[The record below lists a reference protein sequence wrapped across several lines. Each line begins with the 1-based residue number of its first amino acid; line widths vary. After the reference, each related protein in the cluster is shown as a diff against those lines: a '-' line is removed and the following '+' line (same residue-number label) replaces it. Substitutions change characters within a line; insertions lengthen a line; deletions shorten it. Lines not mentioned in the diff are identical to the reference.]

1 MSKNIQK
8 KLTFDDVLLV
18 PRKSTVLPKEVD
30 CSTMLT
36 KNISLEIPIMSAA
49 MDTVTES
56 DMAIALAR
64 QGGIGVIH
72 KNLSID
78 QQALMVDKVKRY
90 ESGMIRN
97 PITLDKNKTIRE
109 ARQLM
114 EQYSIGG
121 LPVLSGDKLVGII
134 TKRDIRFEANLDT
147 LVKDRMTSEN
157 LITVTS
163 DTSNDEA
170 KKILQKYRI
179 ERLLVVDKNNKLDG
193 LITVKDLTKKE
204 EFPFSTKDK
213 NGRLRVAAALS
224 VRDDWQDRIDALVK
238 VGVDAVVMDTA
249 HGHSQFVLDLV
260 KKIKN
265 KFPNLDLIAGN
276 VATPEATQDLIS
288 AGADCVK
295 VGIGAGSSCTTRI
308 VAGVGMP
315 QLSSIIDCAEV
326 GIKNNIPIIADGGI
340 RYSGDIAKSLAGGAS
355 VVMLGGMLAG
365 MDESPGETIVYEGR
379 RYKSYRGMGSLAAM
393 KEGGGERYFQ
403 QEKDELKLVPEG
415 IEGMVPFR
423 GPVNNTIFQLIGG
436 LKSSMGYCGAKN
448 IKSFQKNKKFIE
460 ISSAGVKESHPHEV
474 SIIKEAPNYQGHD
487 NTNFMRM
494 TFFYSSR

>member
-1 MSKNIQK
+1 MSNNIEK

-18 PRKSTVLPKEVD
+18 PRKSSILPKEVD
-30 CSTMLT
+30 CSTQLT
-36 KNISLEIPIMSAA
+36 KKISLNIPVMSAA

-72 KNLSID
+72 KNLSIEE
-78 QQALMVDKVKRY
+78 QALMVDKVKRY

-97 PITLDKNKTIRE
+97 PITLDENKTVRD
-109 ARQLM
+109 AKQLM

-121 LPVLSGDKLVGII
+121 LPVLSNNKLVGII
-134 TKRDIRFEANLDT
+134 TKRDIRFESNLDT
-147 LVKDRMTSEN
+147 LVKDRMTSKN

-163 DTSNDEA
+163 IESNDQA
-170 KKILQKYRI
+170 KEILQKHRI
-179 ERLLVVDKNNKLDG
+179 ERLLVVDENNNLDG

-204 EFPFSTKDK
+204 EFPYSTKDK
-213 NGRLRVAAALS
+213 NGRLRVAAAIS
-224 VRDDWQDRIDALVK
+224 VRYDWKQRISALVE
-238 VGVDAVVMDTA
+238 VGVDAIVVDTA

-260 KKIKN
+260 SEIKN
-265 KFPNLDLIAGN
+265 EFPNLDLIAGN
-276 VATPEATQDLIS
+276 VATPEATEDLIKS
-288 AGADCVK
+288 GADCVK
-295 VGIGAGSSCTTRI
+295 IGIGAGSSCTTRI
-308 VAGVGMP
+308 IAGVGVP
-315 QLSSIIDCAEV
+315 QLSAVIDCAEI
-326 GIKNNIPIIADGGI
+326 GFKYDIPIIADGGI
-340 RYSGDIAKSLAGGAS
+340 RYSGDVAKSLAAGAN

-423 GPVNNTIFQLIGG
+423 GPVNNAIFQLIGG

-448 IKSFQKNKKFIE
+448 LKSFHKNKKFIE

-487 NTNFMRM
+487 K
-494 TFFYSSR
+494 

>member
-1 MSKNIQK
+1 MSNNVEK

-18 PRKSTVLPKEVD
+18 PRRSSVLPKEVD
-30 CSTMLT
+30 CSTNLT
-36 KNISLEIPIMSAA
+36 KNITLNIPVMSAA

-56 DMAIALAR
+56 EMAIALAR

-72 KNLSID
+72 KNLSIED
-78 QQALMVDKVKRY
+78 QALMVDKVKRY

-97 PITLDKNKTIRE
+97 PITLDEQKTVRD
-109 ARQLM
+109 AKQLM

-121 LPVLSGDKLVGII
+121 LPVLSKGKLVGII
-134 TKRDIRFEANLDT
+134 TKRDIRFESDLNT
-147 LVKDRMTSEN
+147 LVKNRMTSKN
-157 LITVTS
+157 LITVDS
-163 DTSNDEA
+163 DTSNEDA
-170 KKILQKYRI
+170 KKILQKHRI
-179 ERLLVVDKNNKLDG
+179 ERLLVVDKKNNLDG

-213 NGRLRVAAALS
+213 NGRLRVAAAIS
-224 VRDDWQDRIDALVK
+224 VREDWQERIKALVN
-238 VGVDAVVMDTA
+238 VGVDAIVVDTA
-249 HGHSQFVLDLV
+249 HGHSEFVLKLV
-260 KKIKN
+260 KEVKKE
-265 KFPNLDLIAGN
+265 FPNLDLIAGN
-276 VATPEATQDLIS
+276 VATPEATEDLIK

-295 VGIGAGSSCTTRI
+295 IGIGAGSSCTTRI
-308 VAGVGMP
+308 IAGVGVP
-315 QLSSIIDCAEV
+315 QLSAVMDCAQV
-326 GIKNNIPIIADGGI
+326 GIKNKIPIIADGGI
-340 RYSGDIAKSLAGGAS
+340 RYSGDIAKSLAAGAN

-436 LKSSMGYCGAKN
+436 LKSSMGYCGAKDL
-448 IKSFQKNKKFIE
+448 KSLYENKKFIE

-487 NTNFMRM
+487 K
-494 TFFYSSR
+494 

>member
-1 MSKNIQK
+1 MPNNIEK

-18 PRKSTVLPKEVD
+18 PRKSSILPKEVD
-30 CSTMLT
+30 CSTQLT
-36 KNISLEIPIMSAA
+36 KKISLNIPVMSAA

-72 KNLSID
+72 KNLSIEE
-78 QQALMVDKVKRY
+78 QALMVDKVKRY

-97 PITLDKNKTIRE
+97 PITLDENKTVRD
-109 ARQLM
+109 AKQLM

-121 LPVLSGDKLVGII
+121 LPVLSDDKLVGII
-134 TKRDIRFEANLDT
+134 TKRDIRFESNLDT
-147 LVKDRMTSEN
+147 LVKDRMTLDN
-157 LITVTS
+157 LVTVNS
-163 DTSNDEA
+163 KTSNDEA
-170 KKILQKYRI
+170 KKILQKHRI
-179 ERLLVVDKNNKLDG
+179 ERLLVVDKNNNLDG

-204 EFPFSTKDK
+204 EFPHSTKDK
-213 NGRLRVAAALS
+213 NGRLRVAAAIS
-224 VRDDWQDRIDALVK
+224 VRDDWKERVSALVS
-238 VGVDAVVMDTA
+238 VGVDAIVVDTA

-260 KKIKN
+260 KEIKN
-265 KFPNLDLIAGN
+265 EFPSLDLIAGN
-276 VATPEATQDLIS
+276 VATPEATEDLIKS
-288 AGADCVK
+288 GADCVK
-295 VGIGAGSSCTTRI
+295 IGIGAGSSCTTRI
-308 VAGVGMP
+308 IAGVGVP
-315 QLSSIIDCAEV
+315 QLSAVIDCAEV
-326 GIKNNIPIIADGGI
+326 GIKHDTPIIADGGI
-340 RYSGDIAKSLAGGAS
+340 RYSGDVAKSLAAGAN

-403 QEKDELKLVPEG
+403 QERDEFKLVPEG

-436 LKSSMGYCGAKN
+436 LKSSMGYCGSQNLKA
-448 IKSFQKNKKFIE
+448 FYKNKKFIE

-474 SIIKEAPNYQGHD
+474 SIVKEAPNYQGHD
-487 NTNFMRM
+487 K
-494 TFFYSSR
+494 

>member
-1 MSKNIQK
+1 MPNNIEK

-18 PRKSTVLPKEVD
+18 PRKSSILPKEVD
-30 CSTMLT
+30 CSTQLT
-36 KNISLEIPIMSAA
+36 KKISLNIPVMSAA

-72 KNLSID
+72 KNLSIEE
-78 QQALMVDKVKRY
+78 QALMVDKVKRY

-97 PITLDKNKTIRE
+97 PITLDENKTVRD
-109 ARQLM
+109 AKQLM

-121 LPVLSGDKLVGII
+121 LPVLSDDKLVGII
-134 TKRDIRFEANLDT
+134 TKRDIRFESNLDT
-147 LVKDRMTSEN
+147 LVKDRMTLDN
-157 LITVTS
+157 LVTVNS
-163 DTSNDEA
+163 KTSNDEA
-170 KKILQKYRI
+170 KKILQKHRI
-179 ERLLVVDKNNKLDG
+179 ERLLVVDKNNNLDG

-204 EFPFSTKDK
+204 EFPHSTKDK
-213 NGRLRVAAALS
+213 NGRLRVAAAIS
-224 VRDDWQDRIDALVK
+224 VRDDWKERVSALVS
-238 VGVDAVVMDTA
+238 VGVDAIVVDTA

-260 KKIKN
+260 KEIKN
-265 KFPNLDLIAGN
+265 EFPSLDLIAGN
-276 VATPEATQDLIS
+276 VATPEATEDLIKS
-288 AGADCVK
+288 GADCVK
-295 VGIGAGSSCTTRI
+295 IGIGAGSSCTTRI
-308 VAGVGMP
+308 IAGVGVP
-315 QLSSIIDCAEV
+315 QLSAVIDCAEV
-326 GIKNNIPIIADGGI
+326 GIKHDTPIIADGGI
-340 RYSGDIAKSLAGGAS
+340 RYSGDVAKSLAAGAN

-403 QEKDELKLVPEG
+403 QERDELKLVPEG

-436 LKSSMGYCGAKN
+436 LKSSMGYCGSQNLKA
-448 IKSFQKNKKFIE
+448 FYKNKKFIE

-474 SIIKEAPNYQGHD
+474 RIVKEAPNYQGHD
-487 NTNFMRM
+487 K
-494 TFFYSSR
+494 

>member
-1 MSKNIQK
+1 MSNKIEK

-18 PRKSTVLPKEVD
+18 PRKSSILPKEVD
-30 CSTMLT
+30 CSTHLT
-36 KNISLEIPIMSAA
+36 KNISLNIPVMSAA
-49 MDTVTES
+49 MDTVTEY

-72 KNLSID
+72 KNLSVEA
-78 QQALMVDKVKRY
+78 QALMVDKVKRY

-97 PITLDKNKTIRE
+97 PITLDENKTVRD
-109 ARQLM
+109 ANQLM

-121 LPVLSGDKLVGII
+121 LPVLSNDKLVGII
-134 TKRDIRFEANLDT
+134 TKRDIRFESNLDT
-147 LVKDRMTSEN
+147 LIKDRMTSKN
-157 LITVTS
+157 LVTVNS
-163 DTSNDEA
+163 ETSNEEA
-170 KKILQKYRI
+170 KKILQKHRI
-179 ERLLVVDKNNKLDG
+179 ERLLVVDKDKNLDG

-204 EFPFSTKDK
+204 EFPHSTKDK
-213 NGRLRVAAALS
+213 NGRLRVAAAIS
-224 VRDDWQDRIDALVK
+224 VRDDWKERISALVK
-238 VGVDAVVMDTA
+238 VSVDAIVVDTA

-260 KKIKN
+260 KEIKN
-265 KFPNLDLIAGN
+265 EFPNLDLIAGN
-276 VATPEATQDLIS
+276 VATPEATEDLIKS
-288 AGADCVK
+288 GADCIK
-295 VGIGAGSSCTTRI
+295 IGIGAGSSCTTRI
-308 VAGVGMP
+308 IAGVGVP
-315 QLSSIIDCAEV
+315 QLSAVIDCAKI
-326 GIKNNIPIIADGGI
+326 GLKYDIPIIADGGI
-340 RYSGDIAKSLAGGAS
+340 RYSGDVAKSLAAGAN

-436 LKSSMGYCGAKN
+436 LKSSMGYCGSQN
-448 IKSFQKNKKFIE
+448 LKSFYKNKRFIE

-487 NTNFMRM
+487 K
-494 TFFYSSR
+494 

>member
-1 MSKNIQK
+1 MPNNIEK

-18 PRKSTVLPKEVD
+18 PRKSSILPKEVD
-30 CSTMLT
+30 CSTQLT
-36 KNISLEIPIMSAA
+36 KKISLNIPVMSAA

-72 KNLSID
+72 KNLSIEE
-78 QQALMVDKVKRY
+78 QALMVDKVKRY

-97 PITLDKNKTIRE
+97 PITLDENKTVRD
-109 ARQLM
+109 AKQLM

-121 LPVLSGDKLVGII
+121 LPVLSDDKLVGII
-134 TKRDIRFEANLDT
+134 TKRDIRFESNLDT
-147 LVKDRMTSEN
+147 LVKDRMTLDN
-157 LITVTS
+157 LVTVNS
-163 DTSNDEA
+163 KTSNDEA
-170 KKILQKYRI
+170 KKILQKHRI
-179 ERLLVVDKNNKLDG
+179 ERLLVVDKNNNLDG

-204 EFPFSTKDK
+204 EFPHSTKDK
-213 NGRLRVAAALS
+213 NGRLRVAAAIS
-224 VRDDWQDRIDALVK
+224 VRDDWKERVSALVS
-238 VGVDAVVMDTA
+238 VGVDAIVVDTA

-260 KKIKN
+260 NEIKN
-265 KFPNLDLIAGN
+265 EFPSLDLIAGN
-276 VATPEATQDLIS
+276 VATPEATEDLIKS
-288 AGADCVK
+288 GADCVK
-295 VGIGAGSSCTTRI
+295 IGIGAGSSCTTRI
-308 VAGVGMP
+308 IAGVGVP
-315 QLSSIIDCAEV
+315 QLSAVIDCAEV
-326 GIKNNIPIIADGGI
+326 GIKHDTPIIADGGI
-340 RYSGDIAKSLAGGAS
+340 RYSGDVAKSLAAGAN

-403 QEKDELKLVPEG
+403 QERDELKLVPEG

-436 LKSSMGYCGAKN
+436 LKSSMGYCGSQNLKA
-448 IKSFQKNKKFIE
+448 FYKNKKFIE

-474 SIIKEAPNYQGHD
+474 SIVKEAPNYQGHD
-487 NTNFMRM
+487 K
-494 TFFYSSR
+494 

>member
-18 PRKSTVLPKEVD
+18 PKKSTVLPKEVD

-487 NTNFMRM
+487 K
-494 TFFYSSR
+494 

>member
-1 MSKNIQK
+1 MSNNVEK

-18 PRKSTVLPKEVD
+18 PRKSSVLPKEVD
-30 CSTMLT
+30 CSTKLT
-36 KNISLEIPIMSAA
+36 KNITLNIPIMSAA

-56 DMAIALAR
+56 AMAIALSR

-72 KNLSID
+72 KNLTIED
-78 QQALMVDKVKRY
+78 QALMVDKVKRY

-97 PITLDKNKTIRE
+97 PITLDEGKTIRD
-109 ARQLM
+109 AKQLM

-121 LPVLSGDKLVGII
+121 LPVLSNGKLVGII
-134 TKRDIRFEANLDT
+134 TKRDIRFESDLET

-157 LITVTS
+157 LITVNS
-163 DTSNDEA
+163 DTSNEDA
-170 KKILQKYRI
+170 KKILQEHRI
-179 ERLLVVDKNNKLDG
+179 ERLLVVDKHNNLDG

-213 NGRLRVAAALS
+213 NGRLRVAAAIS
-224 VRDDWQDRIDALVK
+224 VRDDWKDRIQALAN
-238 VGVDAVVMDTA
+238 VGVDAIVVDTA
-249 HGHSQFVLDLV
+249 HGHSEFVLELV
-260 KKIKN
+260 KKVK
-265 KFPNLDLIAGN
+265 KEFPVLDLIAGN
-276 VATPEATQDLIS
+276 VASAEATEDLIK

-295 VGIGAGSSCTTRI
+295 IGIGAGSSCTTRI
-308 VAGVGMP
+308 IAGVGVP
-315 QLSSIIDCAEV
+315 QLSAVMDCAKI
-326 GIKNNIPIIADGGI
+326 GMKHKIPIIADGGI
-340 RYSGDIAKSLAGGAS
+340 RYSGDIAKSLAAGAN

-423 GPVNNTIFQLIGG
+423 GPVNNTIFQLVGG
-436 LKSSMGYCGAKN
+436 LKSSMGYCGAKDL
-448 IKSFQKNKKFIE
+448 SAFYKNKKFIE

-487 NTNFMRM
+487 K
-494 TFFYSSR
+494 

>member
-1 MSKNIQK
+1 MSNNVEK

-18 PRKSTVLPKEVD
+18 PRRSSILPKEVD
-30 CSTMLT
+30 CSTNLT
-36 KNISLEIPIMSAA
+36 KNITLNIPVMSAA

-56 DMAIALAR
+56 EMAIALAR

-72 KNLSID
+72 KNLSIED
-78 QQALMVDKVKRY
+78 QALMVDKVKRY

-97 PITLDKNKTIRE
+97 PITLDEEKTVRD
-109 ARQLM
+109 AKQLM

-121 LPVLSGDKLVGII
+121 LPVLSKGKLVGII
-134 TKRDIRFEANLDT
+134 TKRDIRFESDLNT
-147 LVKDRMTSEN
+147 LVKNRMTSKN
-157 LITVTS
+157 LITVDS
-163 DTSNDEA
+163 DTSNEDA
-170 KKILQKYRI
+170 KKILQKHRI
-179 ERLLVVDKNNKLDG
+179 ERLLVVDKKNNLDG

-213 NGRLRVAAALS
+213 NGRLRVAAAIS
-224 VRDDWQDRIDALVK
+224 VREDWQERIKALVN
-238 VGVDAVVMDTA
+238 VGVDAIVVDTA
-249 HGHSQFVLDLV
+249 HGHSEFVLKLV
-260 KKIKN
+260 KEVKKE
-265 KFPNLDLIAGN
+265 FPNLDLIAGN
-276 VATPEATQDLIS
+276 VATPEATEDLIK

-295 VGIGAGSSCTTRI
+295 IGIGAGSSCTTRI
-308 VAGVGMP
+308 IAGVGVP
-315 QLSSIIDCAEV
+315 QLSAVMDCAQV
-326 GIKNNIPIIADGGI
+326 GIKNKIPIIADGGI
-340 RYSGDIAKSLAGGAS
+340 RYSGDIAKSLAAGAN

-436 LKSSMGYCGAKN
+436 LKSSMGYCGAKDL
-448 IKSFQKNKKFIE
+448 KSLYENKKFIE

-487 NTNFMRM
+487 K
-494 TFFYSSR
+494 

>member
-1 MSKNIQK
+1 MSNNVEK

-18 PRKSTVLPKEVD
+18 PRRSSVLPKEVD
-30 CSTMLT
+30 CSTNLT
-36 KNISLEIPIMSAA
+36 KNITLNIPVMSAA

-56 DMAIALAR
+56 EMAIALAR

-72 KNLSID
+72 KNLSIED
-78 QQALMVDKVKRY
+78 QALMVDKVKRY

-97 PITLDKNKTIRE
+97 PITLDEEKTVRD
-109 ARQLM
+109 AKQLM

-121 LPVLSGDKLVGII
+121 LPVLSKGKLVGII
-134 TKRDIRFEANLDT
+134 TKRDIRFESDLNT
-147 LVKDRMTSEN
+147 LVKNRMTSKN
-157 LITVTS
+157 LITVDS
-163 DTSNDEA
+163 DTSNEDA
-170 KKILQKYRI
+170 KKILQKHRI
-179 ERLLVVDKNNKLDG
+179 ERLLVVDKKNNLDG

-213 NGRLRVAAALS
+213 NGRLRVAAAIS
-224 VRDDWQDRIDALVK
+224 VREDWQERIKALVN
-238 VGVDAVVMDTA
+238 VGVDAIVVDTA
-249 HGHSQFVLDLV
+249 HGHSEFVLKLV
-260 KKIKN
+260 KEVKKE
-265 KFPNLDLIAGN
+265 FPNLDLIAGN
-276 VATPEATQDLIS
+276 VATPEATEDLIK

-295 VGIGAGSSCTTRI
+295 IGIGAGSSCTTRI
-308 VAGVGMP
+308 IAGVGVP
-315 QLSSIIDCAEV
+315 QLSAVMDCAQV
-326 GIKNNIPIIADGGI
+326 GIKNKIPIIADGGI
-340 RYSGDIAKSLAGGAS
+340 RYSGDIAKSLAAGAN

-436 LKSSMGYCGAKN
+436 LKSSMGYCGAKDL
-448 IKSFQKNKKFIE
+448 KSLYENKKFIE
-460 ISSAGVKESHPHEV
+460 ISSAGIKESHPHEV

-487 NTNFMRM
+487 K
-494 TFFYSSR
+494 

>member
-1 MSKNIQK
+1 MPNNIVK

-18 PRKSTVLPKEVD
+18 PRKSSILPKEVD
-30 CSTMLT
+30 CSTQLT
-36 KNISLEIPIMSAA
+36 KKISLNIPVMSAA

-72 KNLSID
+72 KNLSIEE
-78 QQALMVDKVKRY
+78 QALMVDKVKRY

-97 PITLDKNKTIRE
+97 PITLDENKTVRD
-109 ARQLM
+109 AKQLM

-121 LPVLSGDKLVGII
+121 LPVLSDDKLVGII
-134 TKRDIRFEANLDT
+134 TKRDIRFESNLDT
-147 LVKDRMTSEN
+147 LVKDRMTLDN
-157 LITVTS
+157 LVTVNS
-163 DTSNDEA
+163 KTSNDEA
-170 KKILQKYRI
+170 KKILQKHRI
-179 ERLLVVDKNNKLDG
+179 ERLLVVDKNNNLDG

-204 EFPFSTKDK
+204 EFPHSTKDK
-213 NGRLRVAAALS
+213 NGRLRVAAAIS
-224 VRDDWQDRIDALVK
+224 VRDDWKERVSALVS
-238 VGVDAVVMDTA
+238 VGVDAIVVDTA

-260 KKIKN
+260 KEIKN
-265 KFPNLDLIAGN
+265 EFPSLDLIAGN
-276 VATPEATQDLIS
+276 VATPEATEDLIKS
-288 AGADCVK
+288 GADCVK
-295 VGIGAGSSCTTRI
+295 IGIGAGSSCTTRI
-308 VAGVGMP
+308 IAGVGVP
-315 QLSSIIDCAEV
+315 QLSAVIDCAEV
-326 GIKNNIPIIADGGI
+326 GIKHDTPIIADGGI
-340 RYSGDIAKSLAGGAS
+340 RYSGDVAKSLAAGAN

-403 QEKDELKLVPEG
+403 QERDELKLVPEG

-436 LKSSMGYCGAKN
+436 LKSSMGYCGSQNLKA
-448 IKSFQKNKKFIE
+448 FYKNKKFIE

-474 SIIKEAPNYQGHD
+474 SIVKEAPNYQGHD
-487 NTNFMRM
+487 R
-494 TFFYSSR
+494 

>member
-1 MSKNIQK
+1 MSNKIEK

-18 PRKSTVLPKEVD
+18 PRKSSILPKEVD
-30 CSTMLT
+30 CSTHLT
-36 KNISLEIPIMSAA
+36 KNISLNIPIMSAA

-72 KNLSID
+72 KNLSVEA
-78 QQALMVDKVKRY
+78 QALMVDKVKRY

-97 PITLDKNKTIRE
+97 PITLDENKTVRD
-109 ARQLM
+109 ANQLM

-121 LPVLSGDKLVGII
+121 LPVLSNDKLVGII
-134 TKRDIRFEANLDT
+134 TKRDIRFESNLDT
-147 LVKDRMTSEN
+147 LIKDRMTSKN
-157 LITVTS
+157 LVTVNS
-163 DTSNDEA
+163 ETSNEEA
-170 KKILQKYRI
+170 KKILQKHRI
-179 ERLLVVDKNNKLDG
+179 ERLLVVDKDKNLDG

-204 EFPFSTKDK
+204 EFPHSTKDK
-213 NGRLRVAAALS
+213 NGRLRVAAAIS
-224 VRDDWQDRIDALVK
+224 VRDDWKERISALVK
-238 VGVDAVVMDTA
+238 VSVDAIVVDTA

-260 KKIKN
+260 KEIKN
-265 KFPNLDLIAGN
+265 EFPNLDLIAGN
-276 VATPEATQDLIS
+276 VATPEATEDLIKS
-288 AGADCVK
+288 GADCVK
-295 VGIGAGSSCTTRI
+295 IGIGAGSSCTTRI
-308 VAGVGMP
+308 IAGVGVP
-315 QLSSIIDCAEV
+315 QLSAVIDCAKI
-326 GIKNNIPIIADGGI
+326 GLKYDIPIIADGGI
-340 RYSGDIAKSLAGGAS
+340 RYSGDVAKSLAAGAN

-436 LKSSMGYCGAKN
+436 LKSSMGYCGSQN
-448 IKSFQKNKKFIE
+448 LKSFYKNKRFIE

-487 NTNFMRM
+487 K
-494 TFFYSSR
+494 

>member
-1 MSKNIQK
+1 MSNNVEK

-18 PRKSTVLPKEVD
+18 PRKSSVLPKEVD
-30 CSTMLT
+30 CSTKLT
-36 KNISLEIPIMSAA
+36 KNITLNIPIMSAA

-56 DMAIALAR
+56 AMAIALSR

-72 KNLSID
+72 KNLTIED
-78 QQALMVDKVKRY
+78 QALMVDKVKRY

-97 PITLDKNKTIRE
+97 PITLDEGKTVGD
-109 ARQLM
+109 AKQLM

-121 LPVLSGDKLVGII
+121 LPVLSYGKLVGII
-134 TKRDIRFEANLDT
+134 TKRDIRFESDLET

-157 LITVTS
+157 LITVNS
-163 DTSNDEA
+163 DTSNEDA
-170 KKILQKYRI
+170 KKILQEHRI
-179 ERLLVVDKNNKLDG
+179 ERLLVVDKHNNLDG

-213 NGRLRVAAALS
+213 NGRLRVAAAIS
-224 VRDDWQDRIDALVK
+224 VRDDWKDRIQALAN
-238 VGVDAVVMDTA
+238 VGVDAIVVDTA
-249 HGHSQFVLDLV
+249 HGHSEFVLELV
-260 KKIKN
+260 KKLK
-265 KFPNLDLIAGN
+265 KEFPVLDLIAGN
-276 VATPEATQDLIS
+276 VASAEATEDLIK

-295 VGIGAGSSCTTRI
+295 IGIGAGSSCTTRI
-308 VAGVGMP
+308 IAGVGVP
-315 QLSSIIDCAEV
+315 QLSAVMDCAKI
-326 GIKNNIPIIADGGI
+326 GMKHKIPIIADGGI
-340 RYSGDIAKSLAGGAS
+340 RYSGDIAKSLAAGAN

-423 GPVNNTIFQLIGG
+423 GPVNNTIFQLVGG
-436 LKSSMGYCGAKN
+436 LKSSMGYCGAKDL
-448 IKSFQKNKKFIE
+448 SAFYKNKKFIE

-487 NTNFMRM
+487 K
-494 TFFYSSR
+494 

>member
-1 MSKNIQK
+1 MSNNVEK

-18 PRKSTVLPKEVD
+18 PRRSSVLPKEVD
-30 CSTMLT
+30 CSTNLT
-36 KNISLEIPIMSAA
+36 KNITLNIPVMSAA

-56 DMAIALAR
+56 EMAIALAR

-72 KNLSID
+72 KNLSIED
-78 QQALMVDKVKRY
+78 QALMVDKVKRY

-97 PITLDKNKTIRE
+97 PITLDEEKTVRD
-109 ARQLM
+109 AKQLM

-121 LPVLSGDKLVGII
+121 LPVLSKGKLVGII
-134 TKRDIRFEANLDT
+134 TKRDIRFEPDLNT
-147 LVKDRMTSEN
+147 LVKNRMTSKN
-157 LITVTS
+157 LITVDS
-163 DTSNDEA
+163 DTSNQDA
-170 KKILQKYRI
+170 KKILQKHRI
-179 ERLLVVDKNNKLDG
+179 ERLLVVDKKNNLDG

-213 NGRLRVAAALS
+213 NGRLRVAAAIS
-224 VRDDWQDRIDALVK
+224 VREDWQERIKALVN
-238 VGVDAVVMDTA
+238 VGVDAIVVDTA
-249 HGHSQFVLDLV
+249 HGHSEFVLKLV
-260 KKIKN
+260 KEVKKE
-265 KFPNLDLIAGN
+265 FPNLDLIAGN
-276 VATPEATQDLIS
+276 VATPEATEDLIK

-295 VGIGAGSSCTTRI
+295 IGIGAGSCCTTRI
-308 VAGVGMP
+308 IAGVGVP
-315 QLSSIIDCAEV
+315 QLSAVMDCAQV
-326 GIKNNIPIIADGGI
+326 GIKNKIPIIADGGI
-340 RYSGDIAKSLAGGAS
+340 RYSGDIAKSLAAGAN

-436 LKSSMGYCGAKN
+436 LKSSMGYCGAKDL
-448 IKSFQKNKKFIE
+448 KSLYENKKFIE

-487 NTNFMRM
+487 K
-494 TFFYSSR
+494 

>member
-1 MSKNIQK
+1 MSNNVEK

-18 PRKSTVLPKEVD
+18 PRKSSVLPKEVD
-30 CSTMLT
+30 CSTKLT
-36 KNISLEIPIMSAA
+36 KNITLNIPIMSAA

-56 DMAIALAR
+56 AMAIALSR

-72 KNLSID
+72 KNLTIED
-78 QQALMVDKVKRY
+78 QALMVDKVKRY

-97 PITLDKNKTIRE
+97 PITLDEGKTVRD
-109 ARQLM
+109 AKQLM

-121 LPVLSGDKLVGII
+121 LPVLSNGKLVGII
-134 TKRDIRFEANLDT
+134 TKRDIRFESDLET

-157 LITVTS
+157 LITVNS
-163 DTSNDEA
+163 DTSNEDA
-170 KKILQKYRI
+170 KKILQEHRI
-179 ERLLVVDKNNKLDG
+179 ERLLVVDKQNNLDG

-213 NGRLRVAAALS
+213 NGRLRVAAAVS
-224 VRDDWQDRIDALVK
+224 VRDDWKDRIQALAN
-238 VGVDAVVMDTA
+238 VGVDAIVVDTA
-249 HGHSQFVLDLV
+249 HGHSEFVLELV
-260 KKIKN
+260 KKVK
-265 KFPNLDLIAGN
+265 KEFPVLDLIAGN
-276 VATPEATQDLIS
+276 VATAEATEDLIK

-295 VGIGAGSSCTTRI
+295 IGIGAGSSCTTRI
-308 VAGVGMP
+308 IAGVGVP
-315 QLSSIIDCAEV
+315 QLSAVMDCAKI
-326 GIKNNIPIIADGGI
+326 GMKHKIPIIADGGI
-340 RYSGDIAKSLAGGAS
+340 RYSGDIAKSLAAGAN

-423 GPVNNTIFQLIGG
+423 GPVNNTIFQLVGG
-436 LKSSMGYCGAKN
+436 LKSSMGYCGAKDL
-448 IKSFQKNKKFIE
+448 SAFYKNKKFIE

-487 NTNFMRM
+487 K
-494 TFFYSSR
+494 

>member
-97 PITLDKNKTIRE
+97 PITLDKNKTISE

-487 NTNFMRM
+487 K
-494 TFFYSSR
+494 

>member
-1 MSKNIQK
+1 MSNNVEK

-18 PRKSTVLPKEVD
+18 PRRSSVLPKEVD
-30 CSTMLT
+30 CSTNLT
-36 KNISLEIPIMSAA
+36 KNITLNIPVMSAA

-56 DMAIALAR
+56 EMAIALAR

-72 KNLSID
+72 KNLSIED
-78 QQALMVDKVKRY
+78 QALMVDKVKRY

-97 PITLDKNKTIRE
+97 PITLDEEKTIRD
-109 ARQLM
+109 AKQLM

-121 LPVLSGDKLVGII
+121 LPVLSKGKLVGII
-134 TKRDIRFEANLDT
+134 TKRDIRFESDLNT
-147 LVKDRMTSEN
+147 LVKNRMTSKN
-157 LITVTS
+157 LITVDS
-163 DTSNDEA
+163 DTSNEDA
-170 KKILQKYRI
+170 KKILQKHRI
-179 ERLLVVDKNNKLDG
+179 ERLLVVDKKNNLDG

-213 NGRLRVAAALS
+213 NGRLRVAAAIS
-224 VRDDWQDRIDALVK
+224 VREDWQERIKALVN
-238 VGVDAVVMDTA
+238 VGVDAIVVDTA
-249 HGHSQFVLDLV
+249 HGHSEFVLKLV
-260 KKIKN
+260 KEVKKE
-265 KFPNLDLIAGN
+265 FPNLDLIAGN
-276 VATPEATQDLIS
+276 VATPEATEDLIK

-295 VGIGAGSSCTTRI
+295 IGIGAGSSCTTRI
-308 VAGVGMP
+308 IAGVGVP
-315 QLSSIIDCAEV
+315 QLSAVMDCAQV
-326 GIKNNIPIIADGGI
+326 GIKNKIPIIADGGI
-340 RYSGDIAKSLAGGAS
+340 RYSGDIAKSLAAGAN

-436 LKSSMGYCGAKN
+436 LKSSMGYCGAKDL
-448 IKSFQKNKKFIE
+448 KSLYENKKFIE

-487 NTNFMRM
+487 K
-494 TFFYSSR
+494 

>member
-36 KNISLEIPIMSAA
+36 KKISLEIPIMSAA

-276 VATPEATQDLIS
+276 VATSEATQDLIS

-487 NTNFMRM
+487 K
-494 TFFYSSR
+494 

>member
-1 MSKNIQK
+1 MSNNVEK

-18 PRKSTVLPKEVD
+18 PRKSSVLPKEVD
-30 CSTMLT
+30 CSTKLT
-36 KNISLEIPIMSAA
+36 KNITLNIPIMSAA

-56 DMAIALAR
+56 AMAIALSR

-72 KNLSID
+72 KNLTIED
-78 QQALMVDKVKRY
+78 QALMVDKVKRY

-97 PITLDKNKTIRE
+97 PITLDEGKTVRD
-109 ARQLM
+109 AKQLM

-121 LPVLSGDKLVGII
+121 LPVLSNGKLVGII
-134 TKRDIRFEANLDT
+134 TKRDIRFESDLET

-157 LITVTS
+157 LITVNS
-163 DTSNDEA
+163 DTSNEDA
-170 KKILQKYRI
+170 KKILQEHRI
-179 ERLLVVDKNNKLDG
+179 ERLLVVDKQNNLDG

-213 NGRLRVAAALS
+213 NGRLRVAAAVS
-224 VRDDWQDRIDALVK
+224 VRDDWKDRIQALAN
-238 VGVDAVVMDTA
+238 VGVDAIVVDTA
-249 HGHSQFVLDLV
+249 HGHSEFVLELV
-260 KKIKN
+260 KKVK
-265 KFPNLDLIAGN
+265 KEFPVLDLIAGN
-276 VATPEATQDLIS
+276 VATAEATEDLIK

-295 VGIGAGSSCTTRI
+295 IGIGAGSSCTTRI
-308 VAGVGMP
+308 IAGVGVP
-315 QLSSIIDCAEV
+315 QLSAVMDCAKI
-326 GIKNNIPIIADGGI
+326 GMKHKIPIIADGGI
-340 RYSGDIAKSLAGGAS
+340 RYSGDIAKSLAAGAN

-423 GPVNNTIFQLIGG
+423 GPVNNTIFQLVGG
-436 LKSSMGYCGAKN
+436 LKSSMGYCGAKDLSAFN
-448 IKSFQKNKKFIE
+448 KNKKFIE

-487 NTNFMRM
+487 K
-494 TFFYSSR
+494 

>member
-288 AGADCVK
+288 AGANCVK

-487 NTNFMRM
+487 K
-494 TFFYSSR
+494 

>member
-1 MSKNIQK
+1 MPNNIEK

-18 PRKSTVLPKEVD
+18 PRKSSILPKEVD
-30 CSTMLT
+30 CSTQLT
-36 KNISLEIPIMSAA
+36 KKISLNIPVMSAA

-72 KNLSID
+72 KNISIEE
-78 QQALMVDKVKRY
+78 QALMVDKVKRY

-97 PITLDKNKTIRE
+97 PITLDENKTVRD
-109 ARQLM
+109 AKQLM

-121 LPVLSGDKLVGII
+121 LPVLSDDKLVGII
-134 TKRDIRFEANLDT
+134 TKRDIRFESNLDT
-147 LVKDRMTSEN
+147 LVKDRMTLDN
-157 LITVTS
+157 LVTVNS
-163 DTSNDEA
+163 KTSNDEA
-170 KKILQKYRI
+170 KKILQKHRI
-179 ERLLVVDKNNKLDG
+179 ERLLVVDKNNNLDG

-204 EFPFSTKDK
+204 EFPHSTKDK
-213 NGRLRVAAALS
+213 NGRLRVAAAIS
-224 VRDDWQDRIDALVK
+224 VRDDWKERVSALVS
-238 VGVDAVVMDTA
+238 VGVDAIVVDTA

-260 KKIKN
+260 KEIKN
-265 KFPNLDLIAGN
+265 EFPSLDLIAGN
-276 VATPEATQDLIS
+276 VATPEATEDLIKS
-288 AGADCVK
+288 GADCVK
-295 VGIGAGSSCTTRI
+295 IGIGAGSSCTTRI
-308 VAGVGMP
+308 IAGVGVP
-315 QLSSIIDCAEV
+315 QLSAVIDCAEV
-326 GIKNNIPIIADGGI
+326 GIKHDTPIIADGGI
-340 RYSGDIAKSLAGGAS
+340 RYSGDVAKSLAAGAN

-403 QEKDELKLVPEG
+403 QERDELKLVPEG

-436 LKSSMGYCGAKN
+436 LKSSMGYCGSQNLKA
-448 IKSFQKNKKFIE
+448 FYKNKKFIE

-474 SIIKEAPNYQGHD
+474 SIVKEAPNYQGHD
-487 NTNFMRM
+487 K
-494 TFFYSSR
+494 

>member
-1 MSKNIQK
+1 MSNNIEK

-18 PRKSTVLPKEVD
+18 PRKSSILPKEVD
-30 CSTMLT
+30 CSTQLT
-36 KNISLEIPIMSAA
+36 KKISLNIPVMSAA

-72 KNLSID
+72 KNLSIEE
-78 QQALMVDKVKRY
+78 QALMVDKVKRY

-97 PITLDKNKTIRE
+97 PITLDENKTVRD
-109 ARQLM
+109 AKQLM

-121 LPVLSGDKLVGII
+121 LPVLSNNKLVGII
-134 TKRDIRFEANLDT
+134 TKRDIRFESNLDT
-147 LVKDRMTSEN
+147 LVKDRMTSKN

-163 DTSNDEA
+163 IESNDQA
-170 KKILQKYRI
+170 KEILQKHRI
-179 ERLLVVDKNNKLDG
+179 ERLLVVDENNNLDG

-204 EFPFSTKDK
+204 EFPYSTKDK
-213 NGRLRVAAALS
+213 NGRLRIAAAIS
-224 VRDDWQDRIDALVK
+224 VRDDWKQRISALVE
-238 VGVDAVVMDTA
+238 VGVDAIVVDTA

-260 KKIKN
+260 SEIKN
-265 KFPNLDLIAGN
+265 EFPNLDLIAGN
-276 VATPEATQDLIS
+276 VATPEATEDLIKS
-288 AGADCVK
+288 GADCVK
-295 VGIGAGSSCTTRI
+295 IGIGAGSSCTTRI
-308 VAGVGMP
+308 IAGVGVP
-315 QLSSIIDCAEV
+315 QLSAVIDCAEI
-326 GIKNNIPIIADGGI
+326 GFKYDIPIIADGGI
-340 RYSGDIAKSLAGGAS
+340 RYSGDVAKSLAAGAN

-423 GPVNNTIFQLIGG
+423 GPVNNAIFQLIGG

-448 IKSFQKNKKFIE
+448 LKSFHKNKKFIE

-487 NTNFMRM
+487 K
-494 TFFYSSR
+494 

>member
-1 MSKNIQK
+1 MSNNVEK

-18 PRKSTVLPKEVD
+18 PRRSSVLPKEVD
-30 CSTMLT
+30 CSTNLT
-36 KNISLEIPIMSAA
+36 KNITLNIPVMSAA

-56 DMAIALAR
+56 EMAIALAR

-72 KNLSID
+72 KNLSIED
-78 QQALMVDKVKRY
+78 QALMVDKVKRY

-97 PITLDKNKTIRE
+97 PITLDEKKTVRD
-109 ARQLM
+109 AKQLM

-121 LPVLSGDKLVGII
+121 LPVLSKGKLVGII
-134 TKRDIRFEANLDT
+134 TKRDIRFESDLNT
-147 LVKDRMTSEN
+147 LVKNRMTSKN
-157 LITVTS
+157 LITVDS
-163 DTSNDEA
+163 DTSNEDA
-170 KKILQKYRI
+170 KKILQKHRI
-179 ERLLVVDKNNKLDG
+179 ERLLVVDKKNNLDG

-213 NGRLRVAAALS
+213 NGRLRVAAAIS
-224 VRDDWQDRIDALVK
+224 VREDWQERIKALVN
-238 VGVDAVVMDTA
+238 VGVDAIVVDTA
-249 HGHSQFVLDLV
+249 HGHSEFVLKLV
-260 KKIKN
+260 KEVKKE
-265 KFPNLDLIAGN
+265 FPNLDLIAGN
-276 VATPEATQDLIS
+276 VATPEATEDLIK

-295 VGIGAGSSCTTRI
+295 IGIGAGSSCTTRI
-308 VAGVGMP
+308 IAGVGVP
-315 QLSSIIDCAEV
+315 QLSAVMDCAQV
-326 GIKNNIPIIADGGI
+326 GIKNKIPIIADGGI
-340 RYSGDIAKSLAGGAS
+340 RYSGDIAKSLAAGAN

-436 LKSSMGYCGAKN
+436 LKSSMGYCGAKDL
-448 IKSFQKNKKFIE
+448 KSLYENKKFIE

-487 NTNFMRM
+487 K
-494 TFFYSSR
+494 

>member
-1 MSKNIQK
+1 MSNNIEK

-18 PRKSTVLPKEVD
+18 PRKSSVLPKEVN
-30 CSTMLT
+30 CATKLT
-36 KNISLEIPIMSAA
+36 KNITLNIPIMSAA

-72 KNLSID
+72 KNLSIED
-78 QQALMVDKVKRY
+78 QALMVDKVKRY

-97 PITLDKNKTIRE
+97 PITLDDKKTVRD
-109 ARQLM
+109 AKQLM
-114 EQYSIGG
+114 DQYSIGG
-121 LPVLSGDKLVGII
+121 LPVLSKEKLVGII
-134 TKRDIRFEANLDT
+134 TKRDIRFESNLDT
-147 LVKDRMTSEN
+147 LVKDRMTSKD
-157 LITVTS
+157 LITVNS
-163 DTSNDEA
+163 DTSNEDA
-170 KKILQKYRI
+170 KKILQKHRI
-179 ERLLVVDKNNKLDG
+179 ERLLVVDKQNNLDG

-204 EFPFSTKDK
+204 EFPLSTKDK
-213 NGRLRVAAALS
+213 NGRLRVAAAIS
-224 VRDDWQDRIDALVK
+224 VREDWRDRIKALVK
-238 VGVDAVVMDTA
+238 VDVDAIVVDTA

-260 KKIKN
+260 KKIK
-265 KFPNLDLIAGN
+265 KEFPEVDLIAGN
-276 VATPEATQDLIS
+276 VSTAEATEDLIKS
-288 AGADCVK
+288 GADCVK
-295 VGIGAGSSCTTRI
+295 IGIGAGSSCTTRI
-308 VAGVGMP
+308 IAGVGVP
-315 QLSSIIDCAEV
+315 QLSAVMDCAQI
-326 GIKNNIPIIADGGI
+326 GSKHNIPIIADGGI
-340 RYSGDIAKSLAGGAS
+340 RYSGDIAKSLAAGAN

-436 LKSSMGYCGAKN
+436 LKSSMGYCGAKDL
-448 IKSFQKNKKFIE
+448 KSFFKHKKFIE
-460 ISSAGVKESHPHEV
+460 ISVAGIKESHPHEV

-487 NTNFMRM
+487 K
-494 TFFYSSR
+494 

>member
-1 MSKNIQK
+1 MPNNIEK

-18 PRKSTVLPKEVD
+18 PRKSSILPKEVD
-30 CSTMLT
+30 CSTQLT
-36 KNISLEIPIMSAA
+36 KKISLNIPVMSAA

-72 KNLSID
+72 KNLSIEE
-78 QQALMVDKVKRY
+78 QALMVDKVKRY

-97 PITLDKNKTIRE
+97 PITLDENKTVRD
-109 ARQLM
+109 AKQLM

-121 LPVLSGDKLVGII
+121 LPVLSNDKLVGII
-134 TKRDIRFEANLDT
+134 TKRDIRFESNLDT
-147 LVKDRMTSEN
+147 LVKDRMTLDN
-157 LITVTS
+157 LVTVNS
-163 DTSNDEA
+163 KTSNDEA
-170 KKILQKYRI
+170 KKILQKHRI
-179 ERLLVVDKNNKLDG
+179 ERLLVVDKNNNLDG

-204 EFPFSTKDK
+204 EFPHSTKDK
-213 NGRLRVAAALS
+213 NGRLRVAAAIS
-224 VRDDWQDRIDALVK
+224 VRDDWKERVSALVN
-238 VGVDAVVMDTA
+238 VGVDAIVVDTA

-260 KKIKN
+260 KEIKN
-265 KFPNLDLIAGN
+265 EFPSLDLIAGN
-276 VATPEATQDLIS
+276 VATPEATEDLIKS
-288 AGADCVK
+288 GADCVK
-295 VGIGAGSSCTTRI
+295 IGIGAGSSCTTRI
-308 VAGVGMP
+308 IAGVGVP
-315 QLSSIIDCAEV
+315 QLSAVIDCAEV
-326 GIKNNIPIIADGGI
+326 GIKHDTPIIADGGI
-340 RYSGDIAKSLAGGAS
+340 RYSGDVAKSLAAGAN

-403 QEKDELKLVPEG
+403 QERDELKLVPEG

-436 LKSSMGYCGAKN
+436 LKSSMGYCGSQNLKA
-448 IKSFQKNKKFIE
+448 FYKNKKFIE

-474 SIIKEAPNYQGHD
+474 SIVKEAPNYQGHD
-487 NTNFMRM
+487 K
-494 TFFYSSR
+494 

>member
-1 MSKNIQK
+1 MSNNVEK

-18 PRKSTVLPKEVD
+18 PRKSSVLPKEVD
-30 CSTMLT
+30 CSTKLT
-36 KNISLEIPIMSAA
+36 KNITLNIPIMSAA

-56 DMAIALAR
+56 AMAIALSR

-72 KNLSID
+72 KNLTIED
-78 QQALMVDKVKRY
+78 QALMVDKVKRY

-97 PITLDKNKTIRE
+97 PITLDEGKTVRD
-109 ARQLM
+109 AKQLM

-121 LPVLSGDKLVGII
+121 LPVLSNGKLVGII
-134 TKRDIRFEANLDT
+134 TKRDIRFESDLET
-147 LVKDRMTSEN
+147 LVKNRMTSEN
-157 LITVTS
+157 LITVNS
-163 DTSNDEA
+163 DTSNEDA
-170 KKILQKYRI
+170 KKILQEHRI
-179 ERLLVVDKNNKLDG
+179 ERLLVVDKQNNLDG

-213 NGRLRVAAALS
+213 NGRLRVAAAIS
-224 VRDDWQDRIDALVK
+224 VRDDWKDRIQALAN
-238 VGVDAVVMDTA
+238 VGVDAIVVDTA
-249 HGHSQFVLDLV
+249 HGHSEFVLELV
-260 KKIKN
+260 KKVK
-265 KFPNLDLIAGN
+265 KEFPVLDLIAGN
-276 VATPEATQDLIS
+276 VATAEATEDLIK

-295 VGIGAGSSCTTRI
+295 IGIGAGSSCTTRI
-308 VAGVGMP
+308 IAGVGVP
-315 QLSSIIDCAEV
+315 QLSAVMDCAKI
-326 GIKNNIPIIADGGI
+326 GMKHKIPIIADGGI
-340 RYSGDIAKSLAGGAS
+340 RYSGDIAKSLAAGAN

-423 GPVNNTIFQLIGG
+423 GPVNNTIFQLVGG
-436 LKSSMGYCGAKN
+436 LKSSMGYCGAKDL
-448 IKSFQKNKKFIE
+448 SAFYKNKKFIE

-487 NTNFMRM
+487 K
-494 TFFYSSR
+494 

>member
-1 MSKNIQK
+1 MSNNVEK

-18 PRKSTVLPKEVD
+18 PRRSSVLPKEVD
-30 CSTMLT
+30 CSTNLT
-36 KNISLEIPIMSAA
+36 KNIILNIPVMSAA

-56 DMAIALAR
+56 EMAIALAR

-72 KNLSID
+72 KNLSIED
-78 QQALMVDKVKRY
+78 QALMVDKVKRY

-97 PITLDKNKTIRE
+97 PITLDEEKTVRD
-109 ARQLM
+109 AKQLM

-121 LPVLSGDKLVGII
+121 LPVLSKGKLVGII
-134 TKRDIRFEANLDT
+134 TKRDIRFEPDLNT
-147 LVKDRMTSEN
+147 LVKNRMTSKN
-157 LITVTS
+157 LITVDS
-163 DTSNDEA
+163 DTSNEDA
-170 KKILQKYRI
+170 KKILQKHRI
-179 ERLLVVDKNNKLDG
+179 ERLLVVDKKNNLDG

-213 NGRLRVAAALS
+213 NGRLRVAAAIS
-224 VRDDWQDRIDALVK
+224 VREDWQERIKALVN
-238 VGVDAVVMDTA
+238 VGVDAIVVDTA
-249 HGHSQFVLDLV
+249 HGHSEFVLKLV
-260 KKIKN
+260 KEVKKE
-265 KFPNLDLIAGN
+265 FPNLDLIAGN
-276 VATPEATQDLIS
+276 VATPEATEDLIK

-295 VGIGAGSSCTTRI
+295 IGIGAGSSCTTRI
-308 VAGVGMP
+308 IAGVGVP
-315 QLSSIIDCAEV
+315 QLSAVMDCAQV
-326 GIKNNIPIIADGGI
+326 GIKNKIPIIADGGI
-340 RYSGDIAKSLAGGAS
+340 RYSGDIAKSLAAGAN

-436 LKSSMGYCGAKN
+436 LKSSMGYCGAKDL
-448 IKSFQKNKKFIE
+448 KSLYENKKFIE

-487 NTNFMRM
+487 K
-494 TFFYSSR
+494 

>member
-1 MSKNIQK
+1 MSNNIEK

-18 PRKSTVLPKEVD
+18 PRKSSVLPKEVD
-30 CSTMLT
+30 CATKLT
-36 KNISLEIPIMSAA
+36 KNITLNIPIMSAA

-72 KNLSID
+72 KNLSIED
-78 QQALMVDKVKRY
+78 QALMVDKVKRY

-97 PITLDKNKTIRE
+97 PITLDDKKTVRD
-109 ARQLM
+109 AKQLM
-114 EQYSIGG
+114 DQYSIGG
-121 LPVLSGDKLVGII
+121 LPVLSKEKLVGII
-134 TKRDIRFEANLDT
+134 TKRDIRFESNLDT
-147 LVKDRMTSEN
+147 LVKDRMTSKD
-157 LITVTS
+157 LITVNS
-163 DTSNDEA
+163 DTSNEDA
-170 KKILQKYRI
+170 KKILQKHRI
-179 ERLLVVDKNNKLDG
+179 ERLLVVDKHNNLDG

-204 EFPFSTKDK
+204 EFPLSTKDK
-213 NGRLRVAAALS
+213 NGRLRVAAAIS
-224 VRDDWQDRIDALVK
+224 VREDWRDRIKALVK
-238 VGVDAVVMDTA
+238 VGVDAIVVDTA

-260 KKIKN
+260 KKIK
-265 KFPNLDLIAGN
+265 KEFPEVDIIAGN
-276 VATPEATQDLIS
+276 VSTAEATEDLIKS
-288 AGADCVK
+288 GADCVK
-295 VGIGAGSSCTTRI
+295 IGIGAGSSCTTRI
-308 VAGVGMP
+308 IAGVGVP
-315 QLSSIIDCAEV
+315 QLSAVMDCAQV
-326 GIKNNIPIIADGGI
+326 GLKHNTPIIADGGI
-340 RYSGDIAKSLAGGAS
+340 RYSGDIAKSLAAGAN

-436 LKSSMGYCGAKN
+436 LKSSMGYCGAKDL
-448 IKSFQKNKKFIE
+448 KSFFKHKKFIE
-460 ISSAGVKESHPHEV
+460 ISAAGIKESHPHEV

-487 NTNFMRM
+487 K
-494 TFFYSSR
+494 

>member
-1 MSKNIQK
+1 MPNNIEK

-18 PRKSTVLPKEVD
+18 PRKSSILPKEVD
-30 CSTMLT
+30 CSTQLT
-36 KNISLEIPIMSAA
+36 KKISLNIPVMSAA

-72 KNLSID
+72 KNLSIEE
-78 QQALMVDKVKRY
+78 QALMVDKVKRY

-97 PITLDKNKTIRE
+97 PITLDENKTVRD
-109 ARQLM
+109 AKQLM

-121 LPVLSGDKLVGII
+121 LPVLSDDKLVGII
-134 TKRDIRFEANLDT
+134 TKRDIRFESNLDT
-147 LVKDRMTSEN
+147 LVKDRMTLDN
-157 LITVTS
+157 LVTVNS
-163 DTSNDEA
+163 KTSNDEA
-170 KKILQKYRI
+170 KKILQKHRI
-179 ERLLVVDKNNKLDG
+179 ERLLVVDKNNNLDG

-204 EFPFSTKDK
+204 EFPHSTKDK
-213 NGRLRVAAALS
+213 NGRLRVAAAIS
-224 VRDDWQDRIDALVK
+224 VRDDWKERVSALVS
-238 VGVDAVVMDTA
+238 VGVDAIVVDTA

-260 KKIKN
+260 KEIKN
-265 KFPNLDLIAGN
+265 EFPSLDLIAGN
-276 VATPEATQDLIS
+276 VATPEATEDLIKS
-288 AGADCVK
+288 GADCVK
-295 VGIGAGSSCTTRI
+295 IGIGAGSSCTTRI
-308 VAGVGMP
+308 IAGVGVP
-315 QLSSIIDCAEV
+315 QLSAVIDCAEV
-326 GIKNNIPIIADGGI
+326 GIKHDTPIIADGGI
-340 RYSGDIAKSLAGGAS
+340 RYSGDVAKSLAAGAN

-403 QEKDELKLVPEG
+403 QERDELKLVPEG

-436 LKSSMGYCGAKN
+436 LKSSMGYCGSQNLKA
-448 IKSFQKNKKFIE
+448 FYKNKKFIE

-474 SIIKEAPNYQGHD
+474 SIVKEAPNYQGYD
-487 NTNFMRM
+487 K
-494 TFFYSSR
+494 

>member
-1 MSKNIQK
+1 MQNNIEK

-18 PRKSTVLPKEVD
+18 PRKSSILPKEVD
-30 CSTMLT
+30 CSTQLT
-36 KNISLEIPIMSAA
+36 KKISLNIPVMSAA

-72 KNLSID
+72 KNLSIEE
-78 QQALMVDKVKRY
+78 QALMVDKVKRY

-97 PITLDKNKTIRE
+97 PITLDENKTVRD
-109 ARQLM
+109 AKQLM

-121 LPVLSGDKLVGII
+121 LPVLSDDKLVGII
-134 TKRDIRFEANLDT
+134 TKRDIRFESNLDT
-147 LVKDRMTSEN
+147 LVKDRMTSDN
-157 LITVTS
+157 LVTVNS
-163 DTSNDEA
+163 KTSNDEA
-170 KKILQKYRI
+170 KKILQKHRI
-179 ERLLVVDKNNKLDG
+179 ERLLVVDKNNNLDG

-204 EFPFSTKDK
+204 EFPHSTKDK
-213 NGRLRVAAALS
+213 NGRLRVAAAIS
-224 VRDDWQDRIDALVK
+224 VRDDWKERVSALVS
-238 VGVDAVVMDTA
+238 VGVDAIVVDTA

-260 KKIKN
+260 KEIKN
-265 KFPNLDLIAGN
+265 EFPSLDLIAGN
-276 VATPEATQDLIS
+276 VATPEATEDLIKS
-288 AGADCVK
+288 GADCVK
-295 VGIGAGSSCTTRI
+295 IGIGAGSSCTTRI
-308 VAGVGMP
+308 IAGVGVP
-315 QLSSIIDCAEV
+315 QLSAVIDCAEV
-326 GIKNNIPIIADGGI
+326 GIKHDTPIIADGGI
-340 RYSGDIAKSLAGGAS
+340 RYSGDVAKSLAAGAN

-403 QEKDELKLVPEG
+403 QERDELKLVPEG

-436 LKSSMGYCGAKN
+436 LKSSMGYCGSQNLKA
-448 IKSFQKNKKFIE
+448 FYKNKKFIE

-474 SIIKEAPNYQGHD
+474 SIVKEAPNYQGHD
-487 NTNFMRM
+487 K
-494 TFFYSSR
+494 

>member
-1 MSKNIQK
+1 MPNNIEK

-18 PRKSTVLPKEVD
+18 PRKSSILPKEVD
-30 CSTMLT
+30 CSTQLT
-36 KNISLEIPIMSAA
+36 KKISLNIPVMSAA

-72 KNLSID
+72 KNLSIEE
-78 QQALMVDKVKRY
+78 QALMVDKVKRY

-97 PITLDKNKTIRE
+97 PITLDENKTVRD
-109 ARQLM
+109 AKQLM

-121 LPVLSGDKLVGII
+121 LPVLSDDKLVGII
-134 TKRDIRFEANLDT
+134 TKRDIRFESNLDT
-147 LVKDRMTSEN
+147 LVKDRMTLDN
-157 LITVTS
+157 LVTVNS
-163 DTSNDEA
+163 KTSNDEA
-170 KKILQKYRI
+170 KKILQKHRI
-179 ERLLVVDKNNKLDG
+179 ERLLVVDKNNNLDG

-204 EFPFSTKDK
+204 EFPHSTKDK
-213 NGRLRVAAALS
+213 NGRLRVAAAIS
-224 VRDDWQDRIDALVK
+224 VRDDWKERVSALVS
-238 VGVDAVVMDTA
+238 VGVDAIVVDTA

-260 KKIKN
+260 KEIKN
-265 KFPNLDLIAGN
+265 EFPSLDLIAGN
-276 VATPEATQDLIS
+276 VATPEATEDLIKS
-288 AGADCVK
+288 GADCVK
-295 VGIGAGSSCTTRI
+295 IGIGAGSSCTTRI
-308 VAGVGMP
+308 IAGVGVP
-315 QLSSIIDCAEV
+315 QLSAVIDCAEV
-326 GIKNNIPIIADGGI
+326 GIKHDTPIIADGGI
-340 RYSGDIAKSLAGGAS
+340 RYSGDVAKSLAAGAN

-403 QEKDELKLVPEG
+403 QERDELKLVPEG

-436 LKSSMGYCGAKN
+436 LKSSMGYCGSQNLKA
-448 IKSFQKNKKFIE
+448 FYKNKKFIE

-474 SIIKEAPNYQGHD
+474 SIVKEAPNYQGHD
-487 NTNFMRM
+487 R
-494 TFFYSSR
+494 

>member
-1 MSKNIQK
+1 MSNNVEK

-18 PRKSTVLPKEVD
+18 PRRSSVLPKEVD
-30 CSTMLT
+30 CSTNLT
-36 KNISLEIPIMSAA
+36 KNITLNIPVMSAA

-56 DMAIALAR
+56 EMAIALAR

-72 KNLSID
+72 KNLSIED
-78 QQALMVDKVKRY
+78 QALMVDKVKRY

-97 PITLDKNKTIRE
+97 PITLDEEKTVRD
-109 ARQLM
+109 AKQLM

-121 LPVLSGDKLVGII
+121 LPVLSKGKLVGII
-134 TKRDIRFEANLDT
+134 TKRDIRFESDLNT
-147 LVKDRMTSEN
+147 LVKNRMTSKN
-157 LITVTS
+157 LITVDS
-163 DTSNDEA
+163 DTSNEDA
-170 KKILQKYRI
+170 KKILQKHRI
-179 ERLLVVDKNNKLDG
+179 ERLLVVDKKNNLDG

-213 NGRLRVAAALS
+213 NGRLRVAAAIS
-224 VRDDWQDRIDALVK
+224 VREDWQERIKALVN
-238 VGVDAVVMDTA
+238 VGVDAIVVDTA
-249 HGHSQFVLDLV
+249 HGHSEFVLKLV
-260 KKIKN
+260 KEVKKE
-265 KFPNLDLIAGN
+265 FSNLDLIAGN
-276 VATPEATQDLIS
+276 VATPEATEDLIK

-295 VGIGAGSSCTTRI
+295 IGIGAGSSCTTRI
-308 VAGVGMP
+308 IAGVGVP
-315 QLSSIIDCAEV
+315 QLSAVMDCAQV
-326 GIKNNIPIIADGGI
+326 GIKNKIPIIADGGI
-340 RYSGDIAKSLAGGAS
+340 RYSGDIAKSLAAGAN

-436 LKSSMGYCGAKN
+436 LKSSMGYCGAKDL
-448 IKSFQKNKKFIE
+448 KSLYENKKFIE

-487 NTNFMRM
+487 K
-494 TFFYSSR
+494 